1 MDRSYEKGGDVKV
14 ARKVIYVFI
23 ALLLV
28 GVAGIVMVNYIPE
41 ETTIEEEITRYESEN
56 GEITSIQIIQESSE
70 RSNSTRREVTIDD
83 RDAIIELFQQGGVTE
98 LVPNDRAPTVTYHIE
113 VETTEQSIYTA
124 PTILVSDAS
133 FAWGENR
140 FHVNGANAL
149 YEAIETSDFNWSTD
163 EE

>member
-1 MDRSYEKGGDVKV
+1 M
-14 ARKVIYVFI
+14 ARKVLYVFI

-28 GVAGIVMVNYIPE
+28 SVAGIVLVNYIPE

-70 RSNSTRREVTIDD
+70 RSHSTRREVTIDD
-83 RDAIIELFQQGGVTE
+83 RDKIMELFDGATE
-98 LVPNDRAPTVTYHIE
+98 LVPNDRAPTVTYHLE

-124 PTILVSDAS
+124 PTILVSDAT

-140 FHVNGANAL
+140 FHVNGENTL
-149 YEAIETSDFNWSTD
+149 FEAIETGDFDWTTD